1 MASIQLSGLQSG
13 IDTKSIVSQL
23 IAVEKRGLLVYQ
35 NRRSIW
41 EERQQALG
49 GLETKLSNLRNAS
62 HSLSNAD
69 ELRSFKITSSDSD
82 KVTADASNSAYEGNH
97 NIIVNQLANAERWVH
112 TTGVEYTEDYV
123 GGGVAGTFIYS
134 YNHKETAVTT
144 TATTTLQDLV
154 GLINNDANNPGVTA
168 GVLYY
173 NKAYHLVLNG
183 NDAGSDYAI
192 SVNPSSTQVWQSGS
206 EMTDNGVNAA
216 LSTRITD
223 LEQFG
228 SNPLEG
234 TETIVISGENH
245 SGVDI
250 TPVTINLTSNTK
262 ISNLIGE
269 INDAFDGIAE
279 ARFENG
285 KIILVDDTCGTSGL
299 SIALAYNA
307 NGSAATLTLPSM
319 ASTGDVTAGGLSDF
333 ASGDFTKTQ
342 AAQNSKIKVNG
353 YPAAADEWIERSS
366 NTIDDVISGVTL
378 HLHDTTDLVN
388 GEQITLTR
396 DIQSV
401 KDKISSLVL
410 AYNSAVQMIKDSTKY
425 DQQTKTAGPLMS
437 DYTVKSIQYQIRQP
451 LIEKTAGFVKDID
464 EFLSPTAIGLT
475 LDKDGML
482 NFDAND
488 FDEAIA
494 KDYMGVLAV
503 IGADKTGS
511 STSETVKFYNASD
524 TYTTAG
530 EYNVQVTVAGG
541 AITSAQIKLSSEST
555 WRDMQVAGNILTGI
569 SSFDTNGN
577 PVYAEN
583 GLQLTVDLSTNG
595 SFTSTVRVKKGFT
608 GKIDDQISTMLKA
621 TVGSMEIDQKQV
633 TDQIK
638 QLDDKITQGQERLTK
653 KEERLTAKYARLE
666 KTLSLLQNQLAALGI
681 SSSS

>member
-1 MASIQLSGLQSG
+1 MASIQLSGLLSG
-13 IDTKSIVSQL
+13 IDTKTIVSQL
-23 IAVEKRGLLVYQ
+23 IAVEKRSLLVYQ
-35 NRRSIW
+35 NRKSVW
-41 EERQQALG
+41 EEKQQALG
-49 GLETKLSNLRNAS
+49 ELETKLTNLRNAS
-62 HSLSNAD
+62 NSLSD
-69 ELRSFKITSSDSD
+69 SGELRSFKITSSDSD

-97 NIIVNQLANAERWVH
+97 TVVVEQLANAERWVH
-112 TTGVEYTEDYV
+112 SAGVEYAEDYV
-123 GGGVAGTFIYS
+123 GAGTFVYS
-134 YNHKETAVTT
+134 YNHKETTLTT

-192 SVNPSSTQVWQSGS
+192 SVNASSTEVWQSGS
-206 EMTDNGVNAA
+206 ELTYNDANAA

-228 SNPLEG
+228 SNSLEG
-234 TETIVISGENH
+234 TETIVISGTDH
-245 SGVDI
+245 SGVAI

-269 INDAFDGIAE
+269 INDAFDGTAK

-285 KIILVDDTCGTSGL
+285 KITLVDDTCGTSGL
-299 SIALAYNA
+299 SVGLTYNA
-307 NGSAATLTLPSM
+307 NGSAATLTLPDM
-319 ASTGDVTAGGLSDF
+319 AVLTEGGATTADLADF
-333 ASGDFTKTQ
+333 AGADFTQTQ

-353 YPAAADEWIERSS
+353 YPTGVEEWIERSS

-378 HLHDTTDLVN
+378 HLHDTTEST

-401 KDKISSLVL
+401 KDKINALVL
-410 AYNSAVQMIKDSTKY
+410 AYNSAVQVIKDNTKY
-425 DQQTKTAGPLMS
+425 DEQTKTAGVLMS

-475 LDKDGML
+475 LDRDGML
-482 NFDAND
+482 NFDTNT

-494 KDYMGVLAV
+494 KDYRGVLAV

-530 EYNVQVTVAGG
+530 EYDVQVTVSGG
-541 AITSAQIKLSSEST
+541 AVTIAKIKLSGESV
-555 WRDMQVAGNILTGI
+555 WRDMQVNGNILTGT

-583 GLQLTVDLSTNG
+583 GLQLSVDLG
-595 SFTSTVRVKKGFT
+595 SDGAFTSTVRVKQGFT
-608 GKIDDQISTMLKA
+608 GKINDRTGVMLKA

-633 TDQIK
+633 TEQIK
-638 QLDDKITQGQERLTK
+638 QLDDKITQEETRLSK
-653 KEERLTAKYARLE
+653 REERLTAKYARLE

-681 SSSS
+681 SSSSS

>member
-1 MASIQLSGLQSG
+1 MASIQLSGLLSG
-13 IDTKSIVSQL
+13 IDTKAIVTQL
-23 IAVEKRGLLVYQ
+23 MAVEQRGLQIYQ

-41 EERQQALG
+41 EERQQALSE
-49 GLETKLSNLRNAS
+49 LETKLSNLRNAC
-62 HSLSNAD
+62 HSLSNAG

-97 NIIVNQLANAERWVH
+97 TIVVEQLANAERWVH
-112 TTGVEYTEDYV
+112 TAGVEYAEDYV
-123 GGGVAGTFIYS
+123 GAGTFIYS
-134 YNHKETAVTT
+134 YNHRETSVTT
-144 TATTTLQDLV
+144 TATTTLEDLV

-192 SVNPSSTQVWQSGS
+192 SVNSSSTQVWQSGS
-206 EMTDNGVNAA
+206 ELTANGDNAA
-216 LSTRITD
+216 LSTKIVD

-234 TETIVISGENH
+234 TETIVISGKDH

-250 TPVTINLTSNTK
+250 TPVTINLTNNTK

-299 SIALAYNA
+299 SISLTYNP
-307 NGSAATLTLPSM
+307 NGSDATLTLPSM
-319 ASTGDVTAGGLSDF
+319 ASTGDVTPGGLTDF
-333 ASGDFTKTQ
+333 AGGDFTKTQ
-342 AAQNSKIKVNG
+342 AAQNCKIKVNG
-353 YPAAADEWIERSS
+353 YPTGVDEWIERSS
-366 NTIDDVISGVTL
+366 NTIDDVISGVSL
-378 HLHDTTDLVN
+378 HLHDTTDSN

-401 KDKISSLVL
+401 KDKINALVL

-425 DQQTKTAGPLMS
+425 DEQTKTAGVLMS
-437 DYTVKSIQYQIRQP
+437 DYIVKSIQYQIRQP

-464 EFLSPTAIGLT
+464 EFLSPLAIGLT

-482 NFDAND
+482 NFDTND

-494 KDYMGVLAV
+494 KDYRGVLAV

-511 STSETVKFYNASD
+511 STSQTIKFYNASD

-530 EYNVQVTVAGG
+530 EYNVQVTVSGG
-541 AITSAQIKLSSEST
+541 AVTIAKIKLSTEST
-555 WRDMQVAGNILTGI
+555 WRDMQPVGNILMGI

-583 GLQLTVDLSTNG
+583 GLQLSVDLG
-595 SFTSTVRVKKGFT
+595 SDGDFTSTVRVKQGFT
-608 GKIDDQISTMLKA
+608 GKVEDRINAMLKS

-633 TDQIK
+633 TNQIK
-638 QLDDKITQGQERLTK
+638 QLDDKITKEEIRLSR

-681 SSSS
+681 SFSS